1 MLKNKTI
8 LLTGASGGIGSEI
21 AKLLSSHGAKLI
33 LVGRSQVN
41 LQTLNDQL
49 GGQHYVIEAD
59 ISTSEGRQTILSS
72 CQQYEDKLDILIN
85 NAGIGQFSLFSELSE
100 DEITAIININL
111 TSTMLLSKSLLPL
124 LLTRPQAQIVTIGS
138 ILGSIGFPGSTVYCA
153 SKFGSRGFTEA
164 LRRELL
170 DTNVSV
176 RYFAP
181 RATKTALN
189 NEYVEAMND
198 ELGTH
203 MDNANDVAQ
212 QLLLFLNGE
221 SANKYLGWPEKLFV
235 RINSVLPGVVEK
247 SIYKKLAVI
256 KRYLRGTQQP

>member
-8 LLTGASGGIGSEI
+8 LLTGASGGIGSEM
-21 AKLLSSHGAKLI
+21 AKLLSSHGIKLI
-33 LVGRSQVN
+33 LVGLSQVA
-41 LQTLNDQL
+41 LEILNAQL

-59 ISTSEGRQTILSS
+59 ISTTEGRQTILSS

-85 NAGIGQFSLFSELSE
+85 NAGIGQFSLFSDLSE
-100 DEITAIININL
+100 DDIAAIININL
-111 TSTMLLSKSLLPL
+111 TSTLLLSQTLLPL
-124 LLTRPQAQIVTIGS
+124 LLTRPQAQIVNIGS

-189 NEYVEAMND
+189 NKYVEAMND
-198 ELGTH
+198 EIGTH
-203 MDNANDVAQ
+203 MDNANEVAQ
-212 QLLLFLNGE
+212 QLLSFLNGE

-235 RINSVLPGVVEK
+235 RINSVLPSIVEK
-247 SIYKKLAVI
+247 SIYKQLPVI
-256 KRYLRGTQQP
+256 KRYLQGEQQP